1 MTGILMIKIG
11 ILKNLLV
18 WVENNMAMAQTLC
31 MIASAFCT
39 ILMLVVTI
47 ISLRLSFVL
56 EKKQEKYNS
65 AALCPTCDIVCSETN
80 DRIKI
85 SIANYGHGTMC
96 IDYLDI
102 INKETSS
109 VFHNMYE
116 IIPENI
122 GLKYYSTE
130 TRGRNIRV
138 DGHIKLVEIDLKKL
152 TAKGYAKIRRNLA
165 KYKIIVYYYGVYDKA
180 DKKQITKDLS
190 ELFGHTYRDPY
201 KKRGILFSRF
211 KLPEK

>member
-1 MTGILMIKIG
+1 
-11 ILKNLLV
+11 
-18 WVENNMAMAQTLC
+18 
-31 MIASAFCT
+31 
-39 ILMLVVTI
+39 
-47 ISLRLSFVL
+47 
-56 EKKQEKYNS
+56 
-65 AALCPTCDIVCSETN
+65 
-80 DRIKI
+80 
-85 SIANYGHGTMC
+85 MC

>member
-1 MTGILMIKIG
+1 MMKIG
-11 ILKNLLV
+11 ILKSLLF
-18 WVENNMAMAQTLC
+18 WVENNMTLAQTLC
-31 MIASAFCT
+31 LIASAVCAVFMVGFT
-39 ILMLVVTI
+39 IVNLCLSLV
-47 ISLRLSFVL
+47 L
-56 EKKQEKYNS
+56 KKMQENFNS
-65 AALCPTCDIVCSETN
+65 AALCPTCDVVCSETN

-85 SIANYGHGTMC
+85 SIANYGHGTMI
-96 IDYLDI
+96 IDHLDI

-109 VFHNMYE
+109 VLHNMYE
-116 IIPENI
+116 IIPESI

-165 KYKIIVYYYGVYDKA
+165 KYKITVYYQGVYDKRTCRQA
-180 DKKQITKDLS
+180 TKDLS

-201 KKRGILFSRF
+201 KKRGFLSSRI
-211 KLPEK
+211 KLPEV

>member
-1 MTGILMIKIG
+1 MKIG
-11 ILKNLLV
+11 ILKSLLF
-18 WVENNMAMAQTLC
+18 WVENNMTLAQTFGTL
-31 MIASAFCT
+31 ASAVCALFMAVFT
-39 ILMLVVTI
+39 VINLW
-47 ISLRLSFVL
+47 LSFTL
-56 EKKQEKYNS
+56 KKKQEKYNI
-65 AALCPTCDIVCSETN
+65 AALCPTCDVVCSETN

-85 SIANYGHGTMC
+85 SIANYGHGTMI
-96 IDYLDI
+96 IDHLDI

-109 VFHNMYE
+109 VLHNMYE
-116 IIPENI
+116 IIPESI

-165 KYKIIVYYYGVYDKA
+165 KYTITVHYQGIYDQGVCR
-180 DKKQITKDLS
+180 QVTKDLS

-201 KKRGILFSRF
+201 KKRGILSSRI
-211 KLPEK
+211 KLPEV